1 MGLMARFKSTAT
13 FMSLTVNSSIPIIG
27 SGWPPQR
34 ECEDSA
40 FVDTITPGRPLPCL
54 SPSLLSTP
62 GLRSSIILLFIV
74 VDIPIIPF
82 LSIL

>member
-27 SGWPPQR
+27 SGRPPQR

-40 FVDTITPGRPLPCL
+40 FVDTITPGDGLHRACPLHYCRRL
-54 SPSLLSTP
+54 T
-62 GLRSSIILLFIV
+62 FV
-74 VDIPIIPF
+74 VA
-82 LSIL
+82 